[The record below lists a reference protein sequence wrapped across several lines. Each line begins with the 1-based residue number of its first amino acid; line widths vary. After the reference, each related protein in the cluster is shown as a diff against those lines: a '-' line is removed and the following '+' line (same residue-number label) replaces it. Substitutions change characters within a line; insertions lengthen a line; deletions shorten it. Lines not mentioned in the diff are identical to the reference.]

1 MSGDL
6 SATLGALEGIYS
18 FGGYANE
25 MEYWVYSVG
34 AGSFAIW
41 YYPDTDTGYNWWALG
56 SSDQVGTFA
65 GYMFAGSTE
74 IAKECPTYAGWTW
87 QYHDG
92 TDWVETNDLSLECTG
107 KIRNMLEV
115 FV

>member
-1 MSGDL
+1 
-6 SATLGALEGIYS
+6 
-18 FGGYANE
+18 
-25 MEYWVYSVG
+25 MEYWVSSTG
-34 AGSFAIW
+34 AYALW
-41 YYPDTDTGYNWWALG
+41 YYPDTSGNWWAFG
-56 SSDQVGTFA
+56 SSDEVGTFA
-65 GYMFAGSTE
+65 GHMFAGSTE

-92 TDWVETNDLSLECTG
+92 TDWVWVETNDLSLECTG